1 MIRQAKIED
10 AADIADIHIDAWRVA
25 YKGIIPNSY
34 LQKLSTKIRAD
45 QWVKSLSDI
54 DNRTFVKVNNNSK
67 IIGWISF
74 GVSRNNLSAEMAEIY
89 AIYFHP
95 DFWGKGYGKQL
106 LKVAEKELEQKGFTE
121 IMLWVLE
128 LNSRA
133 RIFYKKAGYAPDGS
147 KQIVSF
153 DDKKLT
159 KLKYRKSFE

>member
-34 LQKLSTKIRAD
+34 LQKLSKKIRAD
-45 QWVKSLSDI
+45 QWVKSLSDTA
-54 DNRTFVKVNNNSK
+54 NRTLVKVNNDSK

-74 GVSRNNLSAEMAEIY
+74 GVSRKDLSAETGEIY

-95 DFWGKGYGKQL
+95 DFWGRGYGKQL
-106 LKVAEKELEQKGFTE
+106 LKAAEKELEQKGFTK

-128 LNSRA
+128 LNSQGRV
-133 RIFYKKAGYAPDGS
+133 FYKKAGYAPDGG

-159 KLKYRKSFE
+159 KLRYRKSFG